1 MKHERAYRYLFLLA
15 GIYNLAWGLF
25 SALRPQWLF
34 VFAGMPPAN
43 YPQLFACIGMIVG
56 VYGILYL
63 EVARDPRRG
72 FLIAFVGLLG
82 KVLGPIGLAVAIVRG
97 DWPLRSIVLC
107 VTNDFLWWIPFGA
120 YLLHA
125 WPGYQTALAAT
136 DSTSDG

>member
-1 MKHERAYRYLFLLA
+1 MKHARAYRSLFLLA
-15 GIYNLAWGLF
+15 GIYNLAWGLV

-34 VFAGMPPAN
+34 ELAGMPPAN

-82 KVLGPIGLAVAIVRG
+82 KVLGPLGLAVAIAHG
-97 DWPLRSIVLC
+97 GWPLQSIVLS
-107 VTNDFLWWIPFGA
+107 VTNDFIWWIPFGA
-120 YLLHA
+120 YLIHS
-125 WPGYQTALAAT
+125 WPTYRSSLREFHLP
-136 DSTSDG
+136 D